1 MSDDRPKVGC
11 VFDCM
16 IFLQGAARRE
26 SSAGASLALV
36 EFGAIRLFVSH
47 DILVEVREVLARPRV
62 RRNFPVLTDQ
72 IVERFIAAIEERA
85 SYLVSRDKDILDLA
99 DASTPDGERLRRF
112 APDLQ
117 ILEPGAFLTEIR
129 GRLQAHPG

>member
-1 MSDDRPKVGC
+1 MSGDRPKVGC

-16 IFLQGAARRE
+16 IFLQGAAQRE

-62 RRNFPVLTDQ
+62 RQSFPALTDQ
-72 IVERFIAAIEERA
+72 IVKGFIAAI
-85 SYLVSRDKDILDLA
+85 
-99 DASTPDGERLRRF
+99 
-112 APDLQ
+112 
-117 ILEPGAFLTEIR
+117 
-129 GRLQAHPG
+129 

>member
-1 MSDDRPKVGC
+1 MSNDRPKVGC

-36 EFGAIRLFVSH
+36 EFGAVMLFVSR

-85 SYLVSRDKDILDLA
+85 SYLVRRDKDILDLA

-112 APDLQ
+112 ASELQ

>member
-36 EFGAIRLFVSH
+36 EFGAVMLFVSR

>member
-36 EFGAIRLFVSH
+36 EFGAVMLFVSR

-85 SYLVSRDKDILDLA
+85 SYLVRRDKDILDLA
-99 DASTPDGERLRRF
+99 DASTADGERLRRF

-117 ILEPGAFLTEIR
+117 ILELGAFLTEIR